1 MSKQPFEFSP
11 KDPASEGYNPNSPGA
26 RHFRD
31 HLRANEDQDRRLSD
45 PSDASPGARPGAR
58 QDRPWHANVP
68 QQRDMLDALAYMSNE
83 DRQRVRAHQALT
95 ISGIAEDL
103 AQREREM
110 QIARDIAEGN
120 AGKHLTD
127 YQKYLKQLGLD

>member
-31 HLRANEDQDRRLSD
+31 HLRANEDQD
-45 PSDASPGARPGAR
+45 ASPGARPGAR

-68 QQRDMLDALAYMSNE
+68 PQRDMLDALAYLSNE

-103 AQREREM
+103 ARREREM
-110 QIARDIAEGN
+110 QIARQLAEGGS
-120 AGKHLTD
+120 GKHLSD
-127 YQKYLKQLGLD
+127 YEAYKKQLKLDD